1 MTVTFIIGYIVAAV
15 ILVGLINLFVLK
27 SRNKSKLNQSKGQQ
41 VNEESKS
48 QNNPSKFKMSDL
60 EQNNDAK
67 NASSS
72 QISEEKN
79 VTLIM
84 INLIIRKITI
94 SIMIKKNHFE
104 EEQEQQDSSSEQ
116 IHPEQ
121 KQTSYSLHYSDDEQ
135 HNAHAEDTVNHNDR
149 DVNNQHLS
157 KDSIYEPINPDS
169 QEGRVNERIKTKHKI
184 LSSVQGLQ
192 EVKF

>member
-60 EQNNDAK
+60 EQNNDVK

-72 QISEEKN
+72 QISEEKKRYFN
-79 VTLIM
+79 NDQSHYKEDND
-84 INLIIRKITI
+84 INNDKRKII
-94 SIMIKKNHFE
+94 LKKNK
-104 EEQEQQDSSSEQ
+104 SNK
-116 IHPEQ
+116 IHLQ
-121 KQTSYSLHYSDDEQ
+121 NKFI
-135 HNAHAEDTVNHNDR
+135 
-149 DVNNQHLS
+149 LS
-157 KDSIYEPINPDS
+157 KSKLHIPYTTQTMN
-169 QEGRVNERIKTKHKI
+169 NTMLMLKI
-184 LSSVQGLQ
+184 Q
-192 EVKF
+192 

>member
-27 SRNKSKLNQSKGQQ
+27 SRHKSKLNQSKGQQ
-41 VNEESKS
+41 INEESKS

-94 SIMIKKNHFE
+94 SIMIKEKSF
-104 EEQEQQDSSSEQ
+104 
-116 IHPEQ
+116 
-121 KQTSYSLHYSDDEQ
+121 
-135 HNAHAEDTVNHNDR
+135 
-149 DVNNQHLS
+149 
-157 KDSIYEPINPDS
+157 
-169 QEGRVNERIKTKHKI
+169 
-184 LSSVQGLQ
+184 
-192 EVKF
+192 

>member
-72 QISEEKN
+72 QISEEKKRYFN
-79 VTLIM
+79 NDQSHYKEDND
-84 INLIIRKITI
+84 INNDKR
-94 SIMIKKNHFE
+94 KNHFE

-121 KQTSYSLHYSDDEQ
+121 KQTSHSLHYSDDEQ
-135 HNAHAEDTVNHNDR
+135 RNAHSEDTVNHNDR

-157 KDSIYEPINPDS
+157 KDSIYEQNLWKD
-169 QEGRVNERIKTKHKI
+169 VDY
-184 LSSVQGLQ
+184 
-192 EVKF
+192 

>member
-1 MTVTFIIGYIVAAV
+1 MTVTFIIGYIVSAV

-27 SRNKSKLNQSKGQQ
+27 SRHKSKLNQSKGQ

-94 SIMIKKNHFE
+94 SIMIKEKIILKKNKNNN
-104 EEQEQQDSSSEQ
+104 SSSEQ
-116 IHPEQ
+116 IH
-121 KQTSYSLHYSDDEQ
+121 L
-135 HNAHAEDTVNHNDR
+135 
-149 DVNNQHLS
+149 LS
-157 KDSIYEPINPDS
+157 KTNVTFLTLL
-169 QEGRVNERIKTKHKI
+169 R
-184 LSSVQGLQ
+184 
-192 EVKF
+192 

>member
-67 NASSS
+67 NDHLLRSVKR
-72 QISEEKN
+72 KN

-94 SIMIKKNHFE
+94 SIMIKEKSF
-104 EEQEQQDSSSEQ
+104 
-116 IHPEQ
+116 
-121 KQTSYSLHYSDDEQ
+121 
-135 HNAHAEDTVNHNDR
+135 
-149 DVNNQHLS
+149 
-157 KDSIYEPINPDS
+157 
-169 QEGRVNERIKTKHKI
+169 
-184 LSSVQGLQ
+184 
-192 EVKF
+192 

>member
-1 MTVTFIIGYIVAAV
+1 MTVTFIIGYIVSAV

-27 SRNKSKLNQSKGQQ
+27 SRHKSKLNQSKGQQ

-94 SIMIKKNHFE
+94 SIMIKEKIILKKNKNNK
-104 EEQEQQDSSSEQ
+104 
-116 IHPEQ
+116 IHLQ
-121 KQTSYSLHYSDDEQ
+121 NKFI
-135 HNAHAEDTVNHNDR
+135 
-149 DVNNQHLS
+149 LS
-157 KDSIYEPINPDS
+157 KSKRHIPYTTQMMNNAI
-169 QEGRVNERIKTKHKI
+169 RILKI
-184 LSSVQGLQ
+184 Q
-192 EVKF
+192 

>member
-1 MTVTFIIGYIVAAV
+1 MTVTFIIGYIVSAV

-27 SRNKSKLNQSKGQQ
+27 SRHKSKLNQSKGQQ

-67 NASSS
+67 NASS

-94 SIMIKKNHFE
+94 SIMIKEKSF
-104 EEQEQQDSSSEQ
+104 
-116 IHPEQ
+116 
-121 KQTSYSLHYSDDEQ
+121 
-135 HNAHAEDTVNHNDR
+135 
-149 DVNNQHLS
+149 
-157 KDSIYEPINPDS
+157 
-169 QEGRVNERIKTKHKI
+169 
-184 LSSVQGLQ
+184 
-192 EVKF
+192 

>member
-1 MTVTFIIGYIVAAV
+1 MTVTFIIGYIVSAV

-27 SRNKSKLNQSKGQQ
+27 SRHKSKLNQSKGQQ

-94 SIMIKKNHFE
+94 SIMIKEKIILKKNKNNK
-104 EEQEQQDSSSEQ
+104 
-116 IHPEQ
+116 IHLQ
-121 KQTSYSLHYSDDEQ
+121 NKFI
-135 HNAHAEDTVNHNDR
+135 
-149 DVNNQHLS
+149 LS
-157 KDSIYEPINPDS
+157 KNKRHIPYTTQMMNNAI
-169 QEGRVNERIKTKHKI
+169 RILKI
-184 LSSVQGLQ
+184 Q
-192 EVKF
+192 

>member
-1 MTVTFIIGYIVAAV
+1 MTVTFIIGYIVSAV
-15 ILVGLINLFVLK
+15 ILVSLINLFVLK
-27 SRNKSKLNQSKGQQ
+27 SRHKSKLNQSKGQQ

-94 SIMIKKNHFE
+94 SIMIKEKIILKKNKNNK
-104 EEQEQQDSSSEQ
+104 
-116 IHPEQ
+116 IHLQ
-121 KQTSYSLHYSDDEQ
+121 NKFI
-135 HNAHAEDTVNHNDR
+135 
-149 DVNNQHLS
+149 LS
-157 KDSIYEPINPDS
+157 KSKRHIPYTTQMMNNAI
-169 QEGRVNERIKTKHKI
+169 RILKI
-184 LSSVQGLQ
+184 Q
-192 EVKF
+192 

>member
-27 SRNKSKLNQSKGQQ
+27 SRHKSKLNQSKGQQ

-67 NASSS
+67 NASSP

-84 INLIIRKITI
+84 INLIIKKITI
-94 SIMIKKNHFE
+94 SIMIKEKIILKKNK
-104 EEQEQQDSSSEQ
+104 SNK
-116 IHPEQ
+116 IHLQ
-121 KQTSYSLHYSDDEQ
+121 NKFI
-135 HNAHAEDTVNHNDR
+135 
-149 DVNNQHLS
+149 LS
-157 KDSIYEPINPDS
+157 KSKRHIPYTTQMMNNAIC
-169 QEGRVNERIKTKHKI
+169 ILKI
-184 LSSVQGLQ
+184 Q
-192 EVKF
+192 

>member
-60 EQNNDAK
+60 EQNNDVK

-94 SIMIKKNHFE
+94 SIMIKEKSF
-104 EEQEQQDSSSEQ
+104 
-116 IHPEQ
+116 
-121 KQTSYSLHYSDDEQ
+121 
-135 HNAHAEDTVNHNDR
+135 
-149 DVNNQHLS
+149 
-157 KDSIYEPINPDS
+157 
-169 QEGRVNERIKTKHKI
+169 
-184 LSSVQGLQ
+184 
-192 EVKF
+192 

>member
-1 MTVTFIIGYIVAAV
+1 MTVTFIIGYIVSAV

-27 SRNKSKLNQSKGQQ
+27 SRHKSKLNQSKGQQ

-79 VTLIM
+79 VTLITHQSHYKEDND
-84 INLIIRKITI
+84 INNDKR
-94 SIMIKKNHFE
+94 KNHFE

-121 KQTSYSLHYSDDEQ
+121 NKRHIPYTTQMMN
-135 HNAHAEDTVNHNDR
+135 NA
-149 DVNNQHLS
+149 
-157 KDSIYEPINPDS
+157 I
-169 QEGRVNERIKTKHKI
+169 RILKI
-184 LSSVQGLQ
+184 Q
-192 EVKF
+192 

>member
-27 SRNKSKLNQSKGQQ
+27 SRHKSKLNQSKGQQ

-72 QISEEKN
+72 QISEEKKRYFN
-79 VTLIM
+79 NDQSHYKEDND
-84 INLIIRKITI
+84 INNCLLYTSPSPR
-94 SIMIKKNHFE
+94 
-104 EEQEQQDSSSEQ
+104 DS
-116 IHPEQ
+116 
-121 KQTSYSLHYSDDEQ
+121 
-135 HNAHAEDTVNHNDR
+135 
-149 DVNNQHLS
+149 
-157 KDSIYEPINPDS
+157 
-169 QEGRVNERIKTKHKI
+169 
-184 LSSVQGLQ
+184 
-192 EVKF
+192 